1 MKTIYRSLIG
11 LAIIATTRLM
21 SEEVPIAMTNDGIV
35 LRAFT
40 TNGVTTFIAATNSA
54 HDYKINHLSIEA
66 EKKASPVDYILSGD
80 IIVSDVGV
88 PPIATPLP
96 VFLGSSLHPPCLA
109 AITDAQGRF
118 CFRVWL
124 KENRPDEP
132 MQVVS
137 ITNAD
142 LYIGRGNIHAAS
154 ELNHQQFEGDLKLK
168 TGLVRKYSIAEQLTD
183 SQKAKLLP

>member
-1 MKTIYRSLIG
+1 MIWNLLIG
-11 LAIIATTRLM
+11 LTFIGTTRLM
-21 SEEVPIAMTNDGIV
+21 SQEVPIAISNDGIV

-40 TNGVTTFIAATNSA
+40 TNGVATFIAATNSA

-66 EKKASPVDYILSGD
+66 EKKASPVNYIISGN

-137 ITNAD
+137 ITNTD
-142 LYIGRGNIHAAS
+142 IYIGCGNVHAAS
-154 ELNHQQFEGDLKLK
+154 VLKHQQFDGDLKLK
-168 TGLVRKYSIAEQLTD
+168 TGLVRKYSIDELLTE
-183 SQKAKLLP
+183 SQKSKLVP